1 MDSNKL
7 ILKFIWRV
15 KRPRIAYTTLKEK
28 NKVGEMTLL
37 NFKTY
42 FKAIIIKKC
51 GIGERINK

>member
-1 MDSNKL
+1 MDNQKTQ
-7 ILKFIWRV
+7 
-15 KRPRIAYTTLKEK
+15 IAYTTLKEK

-37 NFKTY
+37 NFETY